1 MLSARFHLLAATIAL
16 ALLCAASAKA
26 QSAQGGDARLLSV
39 DATGSSRFSSA
50 QVAAATGLHTGES
63 ITREV
68 LQAAADRL
76 AHLGPFAT
84 VKYRFSSVE
93 SGVKVEY
100 QVTDASSVPVV
111 FDNFIWFTDAEI
123 ADELKK
129 SVILFDGTAPPNGTL
144 LDEIS
149 AALERLLDSRGVHSA
164 VSHALVESPGGS
176 GQVQQFE
183 ANDVDVRISSVQFPD
198 SLASNDPGIRDRL
211 SDLTGKPY
219 SRTAIILF
227 EQEQVRPVYIAHAY
241 LQVHFEPP
249 KATFA
254 ANPAKPVPDS
264 VAVLAPIDPGARYI
278 FAGVKWIG
286 NTALPSNQLNM
297 IVAIKP
303 GEPADGMKIT
313 GAWDNVREGYS
324 RAGYLDATVSPQP
337 EFDDKTAHVSYDVT
351 IVEGPQY
358 RMGNLVLTGLSV
370 EGERRIRAAWALGP
384 GAVFDETYLA
394 NFLSSGVKQA
404 FGDLPVHY
412 EKIGHFL
419 QKDPKS
425 GKVDVLID
433 FQ

>member
-1 MLSARFHLLAATIAL
+1 MLYARFHLPAAIMCFG
-16 ALLCAASAKA
+16 LLCGASAKA
-26 QSAQGGDARLLSV
+26 QSAQAGSARLLSV

-63 ITREV
+63 VTREV

-111 FDNFIWFTDAEI
+111 FDNFIWFMDAEI
-123 ADELKK
+123 ADELKR
-129 SVILFDGTAPPNGTL
+129 SVILFDGTAPPSGTL
-144 LDEIS
+144 LDEMS

-164 VSHALVESPGGS
+164 VSHALIESPGGS
-176 GQVQQFE
+176 GQVQQFQ
-183 ANDVDVRISSVQFPD
+183 ANDVDVKISGVHFSD
-198 SLASNDPGIRDRL
+198 ALANKDLGIHDRL

-219 SRTAIILF
+219 SRTTVILF
-227 EQEQVRPVYIAHAY
+227 EQEQVRPVYIAHAR
-241 LQVHFEPP
+241 LRVHFEPP
-249 KATFA
+249 KPTFA

-264 VAVLAPIDPGARYI
+264 VIVLAPIDPGPQYI

-286 NTALPSNQLNM
+286 DSALPSNQLDT

-313 GAWDNVREGYS
+313 GAWDSVREGYS

-337 EFDDKTAHVSYDVT
+337 KFDDKTAHVSYDVT
-351 IVEGPQY
+351 IVEGQQY
-358 RMGNLVLTGLSV
+358 HMGNLVLTGLSV

-384 GAVFDETYLA
+384 GAVFDETYLDD
-394 NFLSSGVKQA
+394 FLASGTKQA
-404 FGDLPVHY
+404 FAGLPVHY

-425 GKVDVLID
+425 GNVDVLID